1 MSGKMG
7 GGGPPEQGVGES
19 CLPECPSPLSLPDG
33 EPIVPWLP
41 VSGQEAEMTETVD
54 DFVQE
59 PQANL
64 ASARSPGT
72 ANQGTPGL
80 ALVGGGEVL
89 VWKQLPLR
97 ALSDP
102 RQSHGTW
109 GHWTNQHVQLGPAA
123 WLWASPRP
131 PQPGF
136 SCRKPPPQGLHGQQE
151 EDTSHGTSGF
161 SLHRSRSL

>member
-19 CLPECPSPLSLPDG
+19 CLPECPSPLSLPEG

-54 DFVQE
+54 NFVQE

-72 ANQGTPGL
+72 ANQGTP
-80 ALVGGGEVL
+80 
-89 VWKQLPLR
+89 R
-97 ALSDP
+97 A
-102 RQSHGTW
+102 
-109 GHWTNQHVQLGPAA
+109 GPGCRRG
-123 WLWASPRP
+123 SPKS
-131 PQPGF
+131 GN
-136 SCRKPPPQGLHGQQE
+136 SCP
-151 EDTSHGTSGF
+151 SGP
-161 SLHRSRSL
+161 